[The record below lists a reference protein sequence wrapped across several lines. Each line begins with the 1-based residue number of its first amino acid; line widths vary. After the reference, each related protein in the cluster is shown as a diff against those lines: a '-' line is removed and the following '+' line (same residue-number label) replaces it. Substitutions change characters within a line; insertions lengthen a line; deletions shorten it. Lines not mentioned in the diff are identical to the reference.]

1 MIDWTSNQTRVELLE
16 LKATLEMY
24 GKDSRVVRLARTY
37 RKLRNKIWWDYRR
50 RLLSYL
56 RWAPPKDNR
65 LHVYFHLRGG
75 VGDCAANRVAINKLR
90 ELLPQAVFY
99 FFTDTPH
106 AADPLFVA
114 DDKHV
119 FLDGKIPLWY
129 RYDLA
134 FEICLSF
141 KTVHINRKRVTQL
154 APQLLPVLE
163 KGLQRQKQLDF
174 LVEDNYLMD
183 EALGRFL
190 AAHNESQLIAQSY
203 LSGLDYDVNTTGLL
217 APGLLD
223 PSILV
228 PYHLTSKTYITI
240 HSGINIL
247 INPTERT
254 PLKCWPEEKWRTFV
268 KLFKAKF
275 PHIKVVQIGGKNSP
289 KFDFVDVCLVG
300 QTSLKQIPALMEHAL
315 LHVDGESG
323 LAQLTRWIHTQ
334 AVVFFGPTLCSSFG
348 LSKNCNLTANL
359 CRPCM
364 WLSRSWYFDCA
375 LGYPS
380 CQNMEA
386 ISAAQVFQ
394 AVAEKLSSH
403 GL

>member
-1 MIDWTSNQTRVELLE
+1 MS
-16 LKATLEMY
+16 
-24 GKDSRVVRLARTY
+24 
-37 RKLRNKIWWDYRR
+37 
-50 RLLSYL
+50 
-56 RWAPPKDNR
+56 
-65 LHVYFHLRGG
+65 
-75 VGDCAANRVAINKLR
+75 
-90 ELLPQAVFY
+90 
-99 FFTDTPH
+99 
-106 AADPLFVA
+106 

-141 KTVHINRKRVTQL
+141 KTVHINRKRITQL
-154 APQLLPVLE
+154 APQLLPFLE

-190 AAHNESQLIAQSY
+190 AAHDEIQLAAQSY

-217 APGLLD
+217 PAELLD
-223 PSILV
+223 PTVLAS
-228 PYHLTSKTYITI
+228 YHLAPKTYITI
-240 HSGINIL
+240 HSGINTL
-247 INPTERT
+247 ISPKGCT
-254 PLKCWPEEKWRTFV
+254 PLKCWSEEKWHAFV
-268 KLFKAKF
+268 KLFKTKF

-289 KFDFVDVCLVG
+289 KFDFVDVCLVDK
-300 QTSLKQIPALMEHAL
+300 TSLKQIPSLMEHAL

-323 LAQLTRWIHTQ
+323 LVQLTRWIHTQ

-348 LSKNCNLTANL
+348 LSKNCNLTTNL

-364 WLSRSWYFDCA
+364 WLSRNWYFDCA
-375 LGYPS
+375 LGYPA
-380 CQNMEA
+380 CKNMEA
-386 ISAAQVFQ
+386 ISVAQVLQ